1 MRHTR
6 SLLAGVA
13 LILFGIGCSD
23 ALDKRAE
30 QIDRV
35 ALLDLEVGD
44 QDAHGNTN
52 FRSALTDHPAKPAP
66 GTMSSSAA
74 RTTGD
79 TLRRFIRSA
88 DLKFRVKDVVQ
99 ATYAIEDITVGFGGH
114 VEHTQLNSRVDQRF
128 TTPIS
133 SDSLLETTKFTV
145 MNTATLRVPVEK
157 LDTMLKSLAR
167 FVDFLDHRTVKAD
180 DVRLLLLSNRM
191 AVQRIDRSQQRMTDA
206 VDEQGKKLRET
217 TVAEDRLLERQAQ
230 ADAVKLSSL
239 GLEDKIAFS
248 TITLHLYQRQDIR
261 YDVLAN
267 ERNVDQY
274 RPGFFSELGS
284 ALGVGWQILVSL
296 VLFLARSWSVL
307 LLIAVLGLLIWKVNK
322 VKSSK

>member
-1 MRHTR
+1 MRYPGTLLVGVAFILCVIGCGDSLERTDVTLDDTR
-6 SLLAGVA
+6 SSEFDEG
-13 LILFGIGCSD
+13 FNS
-23 ALDKRAE
+23 
-30 QIDRV
+30 
-35 ALLDLEVGD
+35 LLD
-44 QDAHGNTN
+44 TN
-52 FRSALTDHPAKPAP
+52 SNGAVTERPAKPEP
-66 GTMSSSAA
+66 GIMSSSAA
-74 RTTGD
+74 RTTDD

-114 VEHTQLNSRVDQRF
+114 VENTQLTSRVDQRF

-145 MNTATLRVPVEK
+145 INTATLRVPVEK
-157 LDTMLKSLAR
+157 LDTMLKSLAQ

-180 DVRLLLLSNRM
+180 DVQLLLYANRLEEK
-191 AVQRIDRSQQRMTDA
+191 RIERSQQRMTDA

-230 ADAVKLSSL
+230 ADAVKLSSV

-248 TITLHLYQRQDIR
+248 TITIHVYQRQELR

-267 ERNVDQY
+267 ERSVDRY
-274 RPGFFSELGS
+274 RPGFFSELAS
-284 ALGVGWQILVSL
+284 ALGIGWQILVNL
-296 VLFLARSWSVL
+296 VLFLARSWSVILLFAAIGL
-307 LLIAVLGLLIWKVNK
+307 LLWKVNK
-322 VKSSK
+322 VKASK